1 MVEIRRCLLHIFSRA
16 CRGICVLGLLCVL
29 SACHWQ
35 EAREVI
41 AMADSIDQNHH
52 VIYDDTAA
60 LGQTIRTL
68 DNPFGR
74 LLMSNTLGKA
84 YYYMG
89 RNLEDSYQQVVEAAE
104 CYIEAD
110 RLQIDDPIYR
120 GRVNACMG
128 YICSLNNNDSLS
140 LIFYERASEDFQ
152 AGGSDWYYAQMLL
165 TITQHRINLHQYL
178 IADSLLQMAQ
188 TYPLDRAY
196 QARYYET
203 RGLYFYELH
212 QYDSALVYFER
223 GLDCWSCDED
233 RCFSYLK
240 IMQVY
245 FDLDVLEKAI
255 PYAQY
260 IIGSSNNPNYL
271 ANAYYCLMQDAKRK
285 NNVELLSKY
294 SHIRTDVQKLLR
306 DSMLEDAEA
315 LPKIEEYVLNPHPMR
330 WVWFV
335 LSIMIASCIFLAIG
349 VWIYRQRNYTARQQ
363 IYKLSTEIQ
372 DQEMRLSKELH
383 YHNLKKQIAGAQ
395 SKYRTPLNRWL
406 EYSVLKKD
414 LNYWLHDWIDALDTL
429 PLSEREKI
437 FCTLS
442 LAYSHLTDVD
452 IAEHMCYSK
461 YGIRMM
467 KNRMLK
473 KIGISATEF
482 LDFLHN
488 LSYMQ

>member
-1 MVEIRRCLLHIFSRA
+1 MRRCLLHIFSRA

-68 DNPFGR
+68 DNSFGR

-89 RNLEDSYQQVVEAAE
+89 RNHSLSNRIAEAAD

-110 RLQIDDPIYR
+110 RLQIKDPIYR
-120 GRVNACMG
+120 GRVNSCMG
-128 YICSLNNNDSLS
+128 YICAQNNSDSLA
-140 LIFYERASEDFQ
+140 LVFFDRASENFKE
-152 AGGSDWYYAQMLL
+152 GGDEWRYAQTLL
-165 TITQHRINLHQYL
+165 DRSEFNINLHNY
-178 IADSLLQMAQ
+178 IVVDSLLQIAQ
-188 TYPLDRAY
+188 TYQFDNAY
-196 QARYYET
+196 KARFIET
-203 RGLYFYELH
+203 KGLYLYKIQ
-212 QYDSALVYFER
+212 QYDSALVYFNNGISYWPSE
-223 GLDCWSCDED
+223 EE

-240 IMQVY
+240 IMQIY
-245 FDLDVLEKAI
+245 YDIDALDYAL
-255 PYAQY
+255 PYACL
-260 IIGSSNNPNYL
+260 IIENSNNPNFL
-271 ANAYYCLMQDAKRK
+271 SNAYYCLMQDAKHN

-294 SHIRTDVQKLLR
+294 SHARTDAQKKLR
-306 DSMLEDAEA
+306 NNASKYIETIPSLENH
-315 LPKIEEYVLNPHPMR
+315 LNNPHPMR
-330 WVWFV
+330 WMWFV

-349 VWIYRQRNYTARQQ
+349 VWIYRQQNYTARQQ
-363 IYKLSTEIQ
+363 INKLSTEIQ

>member
-1 MVEIRRCLLHIFSRA
+1 MRRCLLHIFSRA

-35 EAREVI
+35 EAKGVI

-223 GLDCWSCDED
+223 GLDCWSSDED

-245 FDLDVLEKAI
+245 FNLDVLEKAI

-306 DSMLEDAEA
+306 DSMLKDAEA

-330 WVWFV
+330 WMWFV

-349 VWIYRQRNYTARQQ
+349 VWIYRHRNYTARQQ

>member
-1 MVEIRRCLLHIFSRA
+1 MRRCLLHIFSRA

-128 YICSLNNNDSLS
+128 YICRQSCNDSLA
-140 LIFYERASEDFQ
+140 LIFYEHTCEDFKKS
-152 AGGSDWYYAQMLL
+152 GNDWRYAQSLL
-165 TITQHRINLHQYL
+165 NKSYHLINLHRFT
-178 IADSLLQMAQ
+178 IADSLLQIAQ
-188 TYPLDRAY
+188 SYHLDSAY
-196 QARYYET
+196 QARWYEI
-203 RGLYFYELH
+203 RGGYFYKQQ
-212 QYDSALVYFER
+212 QYDSALVYFSR
-223 GLDCWSCDED
+223 GLHYWQHKALRSYC
-233 RCFSYLK
+233 YLK
-240 IMQVY
+240 MLQVY
-245 FDLDVLEKAI
+245 LDINALDNALT
-255 PYAQY
+255 YAQL
-260 IIGSSNNPNYL
+260 IVENSNNPNYL
-271 ANAYYCLMQDAKRK
+271 VNAYYCLLLNAKAQH
-285 NNVELLSKY
+285 NTDLLSKY
-294 SHIRTDVQKLLR
+294 SHAR
-306 DSMLEDAEA
+306 EDANRQLESLSVSYSLA
-315 LPKIEEYVLNPHPMR
+315 TQKIEGYNLNPYPMR